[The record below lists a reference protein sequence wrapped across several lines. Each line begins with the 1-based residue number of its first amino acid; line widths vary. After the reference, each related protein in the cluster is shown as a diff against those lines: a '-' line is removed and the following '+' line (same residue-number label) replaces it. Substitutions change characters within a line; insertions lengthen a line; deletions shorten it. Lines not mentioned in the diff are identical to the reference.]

1 MTATSVNTT
10 ATGTARNETA
20 GTVSTM
26 TIATT
31 RMLEI
36 RTTRYGEMETVHV
49 SEDTVLAFP
58 EGVPGFERHRRFAL
72 IEDGN
77 DGRAFPVAPPG
88 VRQQRHGGAE
98 PREAAIMLV
107 LSRRPG
113 QSILIGKDIEVV
125 VLGSDGVQV
134 RVGIRA
140 PREVTVLRREL
151 LKQVEEENRRASSG
165 AIGVSVASLGAALG
179 QIGGELNG
187 RGVGTQAEVGT
198 PLAEPEKVRQAG
210 AA

>member
-1 MTATSVNTT
+1 
-10 ATGTARNETA
+10 
-20 GTVSTM
+20 
-26 TIATT
+26 
-31 RMLEI
+31 
-36 RTTRYGEMETVHV
+36 
-49 SEDTVLAFP
+49 
-58 EGVPGFERHRRFAL
+58 
-72 IEDGN
+72 
-77 DGRAFPVAPPG
+77 
-88 VRQQRHGGAE
+88 
-98 PREAAIMLV
+98 MLV

-165 AIGVSVASLGAALG
+165 TIGVSVASLGAALG
-179 QIGGELNG
+179 QVGGELG
-187 RGVGTQAEVGT
+187 SRGLGGQPDAGK
-198 PLAEPEKVRQAG
+198 PLAEPANVRQAG